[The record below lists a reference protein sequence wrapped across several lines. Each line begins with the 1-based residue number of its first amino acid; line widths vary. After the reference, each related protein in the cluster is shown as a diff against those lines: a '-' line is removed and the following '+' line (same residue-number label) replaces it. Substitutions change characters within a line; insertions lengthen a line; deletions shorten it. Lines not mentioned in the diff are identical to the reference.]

1 MNKEL
6 SIIIAHYKPKFSK
19 NNPLNKTLSIIQKQ
33 KSNFNIEIII
43 ADDGSA
49 YTNESIKNYSK
60 KSNIKNDSRS
70 IYYLENEILKE
81 MLTKNNIIPN
91 NIKRWVYLPKE
102 ENCMSK
108 ARVGNFAAK
117 SADSSNLLF
126 IDDDNYFIS
135 NNSIK
140 NLLSLFNNY
149 NFIVGQIKDKN
160 GNLRKYSSN
169 RVQGT
174 TIALDK
180 NIFIDIGGFGEWTEK
195 FSCGVD
201 SDFWIKVFKYFDKNK
216 NLKACFTNKVSTFDS
231 YSKRWKKYTKFFK
244 EILLKMEFKRIHN
257 CRNYKKAKYNLSRNK
272 SLWIDDLSEK

>member
-1 MNKEL
+1 MRKVL
-6 SIIIAHYKPKFSK
+6 SIIIAHYKPNSSK
-19 NNPLNKTLSIIQKQ
+19 DNPLYKTLSVIQKQ

-43 ADDGSA
+43 ADDGSG
-49 YTNESIKNYSK
+49 YTNKIINNYSK
-60 KSNIKNDSRS
+60 KNKIENDSRN
-70 IYYLENEILKE
+70 IYFLENEKLKE
-81 MLTKNNIIPN
+81 MLIKNNIRPN

-108 ARVGNFAAK
+108 ARVGNFAAI
-117 SADSSNLLF
+117 SANSNNLLF

-135 NNSIK
+135 KNSIR
-140 NLLSLFNNY
+140 NLLKLFNNY
-149 NFIVGQIKDKN
+149 NFIVGQIKDKS
-160 GNLRKYSSN
+160 GKLRKYSSN

-201 SDFWIKVFKYFDKNK
+201 SDFWIKVFKYFEENK
-216 NLKACFTNKVSTFDS
+216 KLKACFTNKVSTYDS

-244 EILLKMEFKRIHN
+244 EILLKMEFKKIYN
-257 CRNYKKAKYNLSRNK
+257 CRNYKKSKYNLSRNK
-272 SLWIDDLSEK
+272 SLWIDNLSNK